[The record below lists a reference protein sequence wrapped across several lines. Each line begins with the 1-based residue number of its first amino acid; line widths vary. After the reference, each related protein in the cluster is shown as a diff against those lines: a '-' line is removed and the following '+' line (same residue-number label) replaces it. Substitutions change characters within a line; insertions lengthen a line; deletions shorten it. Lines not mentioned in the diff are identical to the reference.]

1 MEWNGVFVGDDV
13 GTVATAVVLSSVC
26 RIHYICIYASHN
38 CVIAECKQFAKFSV
52 FIVSVSWRRLKLA
65 SQQTLLN
72 VMLLL
77 LLSLLVPLLLRLLVM
92 LLVVVRRHSVR
103 PTQRE
108 R

>member
-1 MEWNGVFVGDDV
+1 MECNGVLVGDDV
-13 GTVATAVVLSSVC
+13 GTVATAAVLSCVC

-72 VMLLL
+72 VLL